1 MVSIDELRAE
11 YYEALIKRGDL
22 DAMKKYLGFLV
33 HAAIREA
40 LDDLVVRQLLS
51 RDEEKENDTPPWVDF
66 DEHTAADDILRLA
79 CTGYVFLWNSAIDIS
94 HRGNAAPKVNMK
106 NIIRTVKRQP
116 AKLAALLVEKLERI
130 NGCFPETLPD
140 EVAYRIDDGSTTEG
154 DVWALSRALMEAVY
168 EGEDTPTRKQGFVPP
183 WQNPDEKIA
192 ADDLLR
198 LAAAGFAYRGN
209 SIVNLVGLTETTPR
223 VDFMNLQ
230 RVIEEKRLKLAVL
243 IVKKLF
249 QLGGGAPDE
258 VLPRMG
264 CGDCEE
270 EDIYKLSEALVFA
283 TSEN

>member
-1 MVSIDELRAE
+1 MVSVDEVRAE
-11 YYEALIKRGDL
+11 FYEALKQGERG
-22 DAMKKYLGFLV
+22 AVENYLGSVV

-40 LDDLVVRQLLS
+40 LDDPVVRQLFS
-51 RDEEKENDTPPWVDF
+51 GERAVIPPW
-66 DEHTAADDILRLA
+66 
-79 CTGYVFLWNSAIDIS
+79 
-94 HRGNAAPKVNMK
+94 M
-106 NIIRTVKRQP
+106 
-116 AKLAALLVEKLERI
+116 
-130 NGCFPETLPD
+130 
-140 EVAYRIDDGSTTEG
+140 
-154 DVWALSRALMEAVY
+154 
-168 EGEDTPTRKQGFVPP
+168 
-183 WQNPDEKIA
+183 NPDEKTA

-209 SIVNLVGLTETTPR
+209 SIINLVGLTETTPR

-249 QLGGGAPDE
+249 QLGGGAPDG

-283 TSEN
+283 ISEN

>member
-1 MVSIDELRAE
+1 MVSIDEVRAE
-11 YYEALIKRGDL
+11 FYEAVRHGDR
-22 DAMKKYLGFLV
+22 DAMENYLGFVV

-40 LDDLVVRQLLS
+40 LADPEVRRLLS
-51 RDEEKENDTPPWVDF
+51 GERAVIPPW
-66 DEHTAADDILRLA
+66 
-79 CTGYVFLWNSAIDIS
+79 
-94 HRGNAAPKVNMK
+94 M
-106 NIIRTVKRQP
+106 
-116 AKLAALLVEKLERI
+116 
-130 NGCFPETLPD
+130 
-140 EVAYRIDDGSTTEG
+140 
-154 DVWALSRALMEAVY
+154 
-168 EGEDTPTRKQGFVPP
+168 
-183 WQNPDEKIA
+183 NPDEKAA

-283 TSEN
+283 ISEN

>member
-1 MVSIDELRAE
+1 MVNFEEVRNDH
-11 YYEALIKRGDL
+11 YEALKRGERG
-22 DAMKKYLGFLV
+22 AVENYLGSVV

-40 LDDLVVRQLLS
+40 LADPEVRRLLS
-51 RDEEKENDTPPWVDF
+51 GERAVIPPW
-66 DEHTAADDILRLA
+66 
-79 CTGYVFLWNSAIDIS
+79 
-94 HRGNAAPKVNMK
+94 M
-106 NIIRTVKRQP
+106 
-116 AKLAALLVEKLERI
+116 
-130 NGCFPETLPD
+130 
-140 EVAYRIDDGSTTEG
+140 
-154 DVWALSRALMEAVY
+154 
-168 EGEDTPTRKQGFVPP
+168 
-183 WQNPDEKIA
+183 NPDEKAA

-249 QLGGGAPDE
+249 QLGGGAPDG

-270 EDIYKLSEALVFA
+270 EDIYRLSEALVFA
-283 TSEN
+283 ISEN